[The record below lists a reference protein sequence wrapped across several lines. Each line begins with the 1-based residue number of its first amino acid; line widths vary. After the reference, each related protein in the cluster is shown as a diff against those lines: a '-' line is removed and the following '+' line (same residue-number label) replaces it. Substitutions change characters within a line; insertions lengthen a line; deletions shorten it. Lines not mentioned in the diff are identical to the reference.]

1 MADAAGRHVWVVT
14 WGRPGRVDWK
24 AVLALAYDPEDALAL
39 ARRRYP
45 DLRPP
50 DAAVPAAASTARSV
64 LGGEAV
70 ANTEVMSTEAVN
82 TDVMNMEVVSED
94 DGRP

>member
-1 MADAAGRHVWVVT
+1 VVADAAGRHVWVVT

-24 AVLALAYDPEDALAL
+24 AVLALAYDPDHALAL
-39 ARRRYP
+39 ARRRFP

-50 DAAVPAAASTARSV
+50 DAAVLAAAATARSV
-64 LGGEAV
+64 LAGEAV
-70 ANTEVMSTEAVN
+70 A
-82 TDVMNMEVVSED
+82 NMEVVSED